1 MSQSQKLARRP
12 KRLETRLIT
21 WVVGLCVIQACLFTA
36 LVYQV
41 ITQSLHQEVG
51 EKALALAKAVAV
63 REDVM
68 AALITDR
75 DSSQI
80 QRLNTNVELLRQ
92 ATGADFIVIGD
103 TETRRIAHPDEQKIG
118 RTMVG
123 GDSQAAL
130 SGESYISTA
139 QGSLGESIRGK
150 VPVYSPAGEVIG
162 LVSVG
167 FLVQSVESLVLQRS
181 IAVFVGAAAV
191 LLLSVIA
198 AIWIGRRVRQAI
210 FGLQPDEIGRL
221 FAEQEAILN
230 TVRTGIIALDPDGS
244 VRRLNQR
251 ACEILEK
258 PRGLSKQG
266 LHLSDLLPEHSDFL
280 LHNPNRPLVGFELF
294 VADKRLVLS
303 RFALQVQGQHEG
315 ILLSMRPSDELEYV
329 SKQLTKVQAFAELLR
344 VQTHDYS
351 NKLNTIGA
359 LIQMAQYD
367 KAIELIGQESQGSQA
382 QIENLLTYI
391 QEPVIAGLLLGKYHK
406 AREHNVALEVSSDSA
421 LCAIHQKEMLERI
434 VSILGNLIDNAI
446 EAARTTAQL
455 RPAKVVVTVDETV
468 QDIIFDVEDSGTGL
482 IGNVE
487 EAFTPQFSTK
497 SGDQHGVGLYL
508 VKTNLDSCHG
518 TLEVGESELLGARI
532 TVFIPKQVKEQ

>member
-1 MSQSQKLARRP
+1 MTNTPRLTRRP
-12 KRLETRLIT
+12 KRLETRLII
-21 WVVGLCVIQACLFTA
+21 WVLGLCVFQACLFTA

-41 ITQSLHQEVG
+41 MTQSLHQEVG
-51 EKALALAKAVAV
+51 EKALALARAVAV

-68 AALITDR
+68 AALVTDR
-75 DSSQI
+75 DSAQI

-103 TETRRIAHPDEQKIG
+103 TTTRRIVHPDEHKIG

-130 SGESYISTA
+130 AGESYISTA
-139 QGSLGESIRGK
+139 TGSLGESIRGK
-150 VPVYSPAGEVIG
+150 VPVYSQAGDVIG

-167 FLVQSVESLVLQRS
+167 FLVHSVESLVLQRS
-181 IAVFVGAAAV
+181 IAVFVGAATV
-191 LLLSVIA
+191 LLLSIIA
-198 AIWIGRRVRQAI
+198 AVWIGRRVRQAI

-230 TVRTGIIALDPDGS
+230 TVRTGIIALDPDGR

-266 LHLSDLLPEHSDFL
+266 LHLRDLLPEHCDFL
-280 LHNPNRPLVGFELF
+280 LHNPHRPLVGFELF
-294 VADKRLVLS
+294 VAEKRLVLS

-406 AREHNVALEVSSDSA
+406 AREHNVSLEVSSDSA

-446 EAARTTAQL
+446 EAARTTALL
-455 RPAKVVVTVDETV
+455 RPAKVVVTVDETH
-468 QDIIFDVEDSGTGL
+468 QDIIFDVEDSGNGL
-482 IGNVE
+482 MGKVE